1 MKIDTTFNFQAA
13 MGSPDKDADRYSQ
26 ILQDYHHFLWSKT
39 LPNGEL
45 FNLEKLNNACLLLYT
60 SPSGELVLSSDRA
73 VATFSTWKRLQHIIE
88 QIPRYE
94 LEQFIDTTETIG
106 GIIIW
111 PSQKIDGKS
120 TINGERGFNRKI
132 CDRLDLTVEC
142 IKRYY
147 QGEDS
152 PLYETLKRYSL
163 FFDLFKDFKG
173 YVDFFLLQDFVSSDY
188 SSIIIAPPFDNYQS
202 STVPSTVDEYIAYMN
217 KTTEL
222 IKARDLLIAEYVS
235 QL

>member
-13 MGSPDKDADRYSQ
+13 MGNPDRDADKYSQ

-39 LPNGEL
+39 LPNGER
-45 FNLEKLNNACLLLYT
+45 FNLEKLNNACLLRYT
-60 SPSGELVLSSDRA
+60 SPKGELVLSSDRA
-73 VATFSTWKRLQHIIE
+73 VATFSSWKRLQHIIE
-88 QIPRYE
+88 QVPRDR

-111 PSQKIDGKS
+111 PSQRINGKS
-120 TINGERGFNRKI
+120 TINGERGFNRRI

-142 IKRYY
+142 IRRYY
-147 QGEDS
+147 QHEDS
-152 PLYETLKRYSL
+152 PLYETLKRYSS
-163 FFDLFKDFKG
+163 FFDLFEDFKG
-173 YVDFFLLQDFVSSDY
+173 YVDFFLLQDFISSDY
-188 SSIIIAPPFDNYQS
+188 SSSVVAPPFDNFQS
-202 STVPSTVDEYIAYMN
+202 SPVPRTVDEYIAYMN

-222 IKARDLLIAEYVS
+222 IKARDLRITEYVS